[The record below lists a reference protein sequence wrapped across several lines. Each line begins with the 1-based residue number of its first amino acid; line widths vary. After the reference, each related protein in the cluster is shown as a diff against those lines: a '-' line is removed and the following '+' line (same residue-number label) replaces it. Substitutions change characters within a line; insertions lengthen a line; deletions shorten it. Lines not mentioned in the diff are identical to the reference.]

1 MEKRVR
7 IQHAAAGSH
16 KDPAQERFGAS
27 LRDDGV
33 EKQTQMDDDGPP
45 SSITHARAEAE

>member
-7 IQHAAAGSH
+7 IQHAAARSH
-16 KDPAQERFGAS
+16 KDPAQERFRAS
-27 LRDDGV
+27 LRDYRV

-45 SSITHARAEAE
+45 SSITHTRVEAE